1 MYIDEFDIKWNMHID
16 ESDIKWNLYIDESDI
31 EWKMCTCVRAC
42 NCWSSLLTFSF
53 HNLFIV
59 CGSDIEIAA
68 CMASSWNIPIISPS
82 GSSARVTDKTE
93 FTTLTNMAFTMEK
106 FATFYMNIYN
116 EYQWK
121 DIALIFDDDSSL
133 LDLLARS
140 LHSEFRK
147 SNFTTFLLPFQDK
160 SFRFILREASK
171 YSRGELNN

>member
-1 MYIDEFDIKWNMHID
+1 MCVCI
-16 ESDIKWNLYIDESDI
+16 
-31 EWKMCTCVRAC
+31 WKCLL
-42 NCWSSLLTFSF
+42 SLFIFSF

-59 CGSDIEIAA
+59 CGSDIEIVA

-82 GSSARVTDKTE
+82 GSSARLTDKTE

-121 DIALIFDDDSSL
+121 DIALLFDDDSSL

-160 SFRFILREASK
+160 SFRSTLREASK
-171 YSRGELNN
+171 YSRGELYNKFM